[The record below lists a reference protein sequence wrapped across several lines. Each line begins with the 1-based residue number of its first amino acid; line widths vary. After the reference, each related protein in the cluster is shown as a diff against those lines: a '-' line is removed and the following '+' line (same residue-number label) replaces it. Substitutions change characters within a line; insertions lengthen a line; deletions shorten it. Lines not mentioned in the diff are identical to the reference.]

1 LGAKDAAVSTPIHQN
16 APGQSARLLSREF
29 LVLLGSVSFFGF
41 SWSFYLILPKFFA
54 AELGM
59 DAAAIGRAVAVQ
71 GITAVIVTPLVGWLV
86 DRYGRRPWL
95 IAGNVMLM
103 LTGLLYLLV
112 EQEGPILYL
121 AQMCWGVGM
130 VMGFNSA
137 GTMTAD
143 IAPSNRM
150 AEALGLFGAANLGM
164 NAISPTIAELLAA
177 SVGWKYVFAASA
189 SAGLM
194 AALLSTRIREPA
206 RHEPREHD
214 VGIPVLGGPLL
225 RVYGTTILMTAA
237 FTALFT
243 LHQPFALELGVT
255 EVRSF
260 FIGFAIVALTVRLG
274 GGRLIDRF
282 GVLRSSVVALI
293 LYAAVPPMLGILGPQ
308 YLFEVGAMMG
318 LGHGIAYPALTAL
331 AIERA
336 DAATRGMVVS
346 IIHGAFNGGHAFF
359 AYVLGWAAAQ
369 WNYSTAFWAAG
380 VVTLAGALLLG
391 VRRRP
396 KVSEPQH

>member
-1 LGAKDAAVSTPIHQN
+1 MSTEANSPTPSKN
-16 APGQSARLLSREF
+16 PRLLSREF
-29 LVLLGSVSFFGF
+29 VLLLASVSLFGF

-54 AELGM
+54 SELGM
-59 DAAAIGRAVAVQ
+59 DAAAIGRAVAIEGVA
-71 GITAVIVTPLVGWLV
+71 AVAATPLVGWLV

-95 IAGNVMLM
+95 VFGNLMLM
-103 LTGLLYLLV
+103 LTGILYLYV
-112 EQEGPILYL
+112 DREGPLLYL
-121 AQMCWGVGM
+121 AQVCWGVGM

-143 IAPSNRM
+143 IAPSDRM
-150 AEALGLFGAANLGM
+150 AQALGLFGAANLGM
-164 NAISPTIAELLAA
+164 NAISPTIAELLSA
-177 SVGWKYVFAASA
+177 SAGWRYVFIASA
-189 SAGLM
+189 SAGLV
-194 AALLSTRIREPA
+194 AALLSTRLREPP
-206 RHEPREHD
+206 RHVPRVDE
-214 VGIPVLGGPLL
+214 VRIPILGGPLL
-225 RVYGTTILMTAA
+225 RVYGTTALMTAA

-282 GVLRSSVVALI
+282 GVLRSSIVALV
-293 LYAAVPPMLGILGPQ
+293 LYAAVPPMLGILGPEH
-308 YLFEVGAMMG
+308 LFEIGAMMG

-336 DAATRGMVVS
+336 DASSRGMVVS

-359 AYVLGWAAAQ
+359 AYALGWAAAR
-369 WNYSTAFWAAG
+369 WDYDAAFGAAG
-380 VVTLAGALLLG
+380 LLTLAGAAVLS
-391 VRRRP
+391 VNRRT
-396 KVSEPQH
+396 KAA